1 VIGHEEKLSAGL
13 ERVADRLQK
22 IFVYESPAV
31 VAEFRPWVGAKKVK
45 A

>member
-1 VIGHEEKLSAGL
+1 MIGHEEKLSAGF

-31 VAEFRPWVGAKKVK
+31 VAEFRPRVGAKQVE